1 MYKIVA
7 VPPGFYIEL
16 KDDPAEATIIGE
28 KIQRCGN
35 QT

>member
-7 VPPGFYIEL
+7 VPPGFYTEL